1 MYDREL
7 EEVGSRGAL
16 RMDRSGCTWEA
27 AEINRKQKPIA
38 VELMTSGMTTKE
50 EQPDALNAMSRTW
63 EDEMTGHHARSR
75 RGIKL
80 VIAQD
85 VERVTDKPLDKV

>member
-1 MYDREL
+1 MIVMKVL
-7 EEVGSRGAL
+7 
-16 RMDRSGCTWEA
+16 M
-27 AEINRKQKPIA
+27 KQGI
-38 VELMTSGMTTKE
+38 MTKD
-50 EQPDALNAMSRTW
+50 EQQDALNAMSRAW

-85 VERVTDKPLDKV
+85 VERGTDKPLDKV

>member
-38 VELMTSGMTTKE
+38 VELMTSGMAKE
-50 EQPDALNAMSRTW
+50 RKDEMIVMKVLMRQGGRRKKSSRT
-63 EDEMTGHHARSR
+63 H
-75 RGIKL
+75 
-80 VIAQD
+80 
-85 VERVTDKPLDKV
+85 